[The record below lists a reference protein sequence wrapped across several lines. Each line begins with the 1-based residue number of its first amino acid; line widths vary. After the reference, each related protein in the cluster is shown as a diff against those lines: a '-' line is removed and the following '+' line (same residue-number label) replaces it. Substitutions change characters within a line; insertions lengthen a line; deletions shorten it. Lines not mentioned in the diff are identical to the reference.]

1 MRLWKGAKFLSH
13 NNREEWLAIRKTLGI
28 GGSESAAILGLSP
41 YSCAA
46 QVFYDKLGFNKPR
59 PSSLPMII
67 GIEDEDK
74 IAKLWSHYEPQIGF
88 ESIARNYDAKRVI
101 RKPMKFNKIVVNEKY
116 PFLFGNVD
124 RLFMNGKDRSILEM
138 KTINH
143 WEANKWESGVPIH
156 YVIQIQHYM
165 LVFEAKYA
173 ELAILEANSQFTVV
187 PFEPSPA
194 IHERIIAKC
203 HDFWELIK
211 EAQAILDKGGSELD
225 IQHLVP
231 GPDGSDAYTEF
242 LKDKYGDS
250 VKEPDAIVTATTEDL
265 VNLKAMLET
274 QKQIEEMQHKM
285 NLYEQQLRA
294 RITETPILDFGDQYG
309 RVTWRPDKNGRRIF
323 RTNSVK
329 KDAVLSL

>member
-1 MRLWKGAKFLSH
+1 MRLWKGAQYISH
-13 NNREEWLAIRKTLGI
+13 KNREEWLAIRKTLGV

-46 QVFYDKLGFNKPR
+46 KVFYDKLGFNR
-59 PSSLPMII
+59 PTPTSLPMII
-67 GIEDEDK
+67 GNEDEDK
-74 IAKLWSHYEPQIGF
+74 IAKLWSYYEPHIGY

-101 RKPMKFNKIVVNEKY
+101 RKPIKFNKIVVNDKY

-124 RLFMNGKDRSILEM
+124 RLFMRGKDRSILEM

-165 LVFEAKYA
+165 LIFEAKYA

-187 PFEPSPA
+187 PFDPSPA
-194 IHERIIAKC
+194 IHERIIEQC
-203 HDFWELIK
+203 HSFWELVK
-211 EAQAILDKGGSELD
+211 EARQIIDKGGTELD

-242 LKDKYGDS
+242 LKEKHGGS
-250 VKEPDAIVTATTEDL
+250 VRDPESVVTATTEDL
-265 VNLKAMLET
+265 AHLKSMFELQKEMEKMQRKVNLHEQALRNRI
-274 QKQIEEMQHKM
+274 IE
-285 NLYEQQLRA
+285 N
-294 RITETPILDFGDQYG
+294 PILDFGDQYG
-309 RVTWRPDKNGRRIF
+309 RVTWRPDKNGKRTF